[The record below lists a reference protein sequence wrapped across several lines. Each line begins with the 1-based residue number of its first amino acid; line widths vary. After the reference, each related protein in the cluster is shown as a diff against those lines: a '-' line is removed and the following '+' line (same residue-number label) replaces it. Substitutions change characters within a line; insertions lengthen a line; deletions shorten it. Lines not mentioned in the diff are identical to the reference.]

1 MQIPVGVSNR
11 HIHLTDEHVQ
21 ILFGHELTNIKML
34 SQPGVF
40 AAAEMVTVV
49 GPKGEIAGVRVLG
62 PTRPETQLEV
72 FISDTFK
79 LGIPADLRL
88 SGDLAGTPGAKL
100 VGPAGTVDLT
110 YGVIVALR
118 HLHMSPSEALE
129 AGLKDG
135 DVISL
140 RSKGKRAVV
149 FENVIIRSGNA
160 HSLDLHI
167 DTEEA
172 NAAGLKNGDLLEIV
186 K

>member
-11 HIHLTDEHVQ
+11 HIHLTNEHVQ

-40 AAAEMVTVV
+40 ASAEMVTVV
-49 GPKGEIAGVRVLG
+49 GPKGEITGVRVLG
-62 PTRPETQLEV
+62 PTRPETQLE
-72 FISDTFK
+72 ILLSDTFK
-79 LGIPADLRL
+79 LGIPTDLRL
-88 SGDLAGTPGAKL
+88 SGDLIDTPGTKL
-100 VGPAGTVDLT
+100 IGPTGTVNLT
-110 YGVIVALR
+110 QGVIVALR

-135 DVISL
+135 DTISL
-140 RSKGKRAVV
+140 RSKGKRAVI
-149 FENVIIRSGNA
+149 FENVIVRSGNA

-172 NAAGLKNGDLLEIV
+172 NAAGLKTGDFMEIV